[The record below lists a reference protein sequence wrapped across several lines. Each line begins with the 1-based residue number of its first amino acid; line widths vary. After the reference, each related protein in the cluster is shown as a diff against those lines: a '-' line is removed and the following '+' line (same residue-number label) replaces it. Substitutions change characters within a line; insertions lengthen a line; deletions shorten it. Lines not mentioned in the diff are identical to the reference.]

1 VLDPEIATTITAG
14 ILLRPDFVPSLTIS
28 ADWYSIKVTDAIT
41 NPTVL
46 DVVNGCYSTS
56 LNPSLV
62 SSVAACSGI
71 GRNVNTGRLDGAAVD
86 TPGVFLG
93 LSNQGRLE
101 TSGVDVNVNYRR
113 ELGFATFSYA
123 LNANYTIENKFQ
135 ATPASINRE
144 CIGYF
149 STSCDII
156 SPFTLNQRTTL
167 AFDGI
172 DISLNWRHQSKV
184 KREPLA
190 SAILPAFSNIPAYNY
205 FDLGI
210 GANVVDNLKINLAVT
225 NLFDKQPP
233 IVGNLVGSTAFNAGN
248 TYPSNYDPLG
258 RRFNVGVNL
267 RF

>member
-1 VLDPEIATTITAG
+1 VV
-14 ILLRPDFVPSLTIS
+14 LRPDFVPGLTIS
-28 ADWYSIKVTDAIT
+28 ADWYSIKVKDAIT

-46 DVVNGCYSTS
+46 DVINGCYSTA
-56 LNPSLV
+56 LNPSL
-62 SSVAACSGI
+62 SATTAACGLI

-93 LSNQGRLE
+93 LSNQGKLD
-101 TSGVDVNVNYRR
+101 TSGIDVTVNYRR
-113 ELGFATFSYA
+113 DLGFATFTYNM
-123 LNANYTIENKFQ
+123 NANYTFNNEFQ

-167 AFDGI
+167 SFDKI
-172 DISLNWRHQSKV
+172 DVSLNWRHQSKV
-184 KREPLA
+184 IREPLA
-190 SAILPAFSNIPAYNY
+190 SPILPAFSTIPAYDV
-205 FDLGI
+205 FDLGFSAAI
-210 GANVVDNLKINLAVT
+210 LDNAKITIAVT
-225 NLFDKQPP
+225 NLFDKDPP
-233 IVGNLVGSTAFNAGN
+233 IVGNQIGTTAFNAGN

-258 RRFNVGVNL
+258 RRFNVGINL